1 MSAGGAEGRVHWG
14 VGHGVLARG
23 HRVVLLQLYLY
34 NMKASITVLS
44 TRVSAVSPG
53 TARGS
58 QSRGRGTWWAWLVR
72 HVQGHYGPMLLL
84 VTGDQAPVLW
94 QLQTSAR

>member
-1 MSAGGAEGRVHWG
+1 MSAGGAEGRVHRG

-23 HRVVLLQLYLY
+23 HRVVLLQLHLCS
-34 NMKASITVLS
+34 MKASISHEHQGLCSLTWH
-44 TRVSAVSPG
+44 
-53 TARGS
+53 GS
-58 QSRGRGTWWAWLVR
+58 GES
-72 HVQGHYGPMLLL
+72 VQGAGHMVGVASAACPLSLTMLLL